1 MRQHWNLWLK
11 EALQLVQ
18 HEAITGETFQR
29 QDPRQKASR
38 EPFASWKKG
47 SMPIGW
53 HLNAIAM
60 PGLRWNPPF
69 WDIWWDMSIGRTT
82 HTVRERLAGSTPL
95 ERLREKRGG
104 QAPRS
109 YPFGTVGF
117 LKPIHPSKWPGQRL
131 VLCHFLG
138 MRYVTGGGSLGYP
151 FFVDA
156 EGYRE
161 VIKGHSFK
169 LKESLQYDVKS
180 FFPLLAGVR
189 PQDFPEPRL
198 EAPQA
203 EQALPPPDFPPE
215 LDPPVLPR
223 NEVSPQPI
231 ADGAEGMDV
240 DAGEVGEGPEPMTI
254 DRVRVQKGKDLRRK
268 KGMRGWT
275 TLFFKHRLMCG
286 TCFVW
291 KSLVVFSLLVRER
304 TIHLLADFQQRQVSR
319 RRTPALKAFHWASCN
334 LNKVCSKVSW
344 PLMEYTTRCNSRN
357 HNSGARLSPF
367 MAFP

>member
-1 MRQHWNLWLK
+1 MAWSAFGAVPFSR
-11 EALQLVQ
+11 
-18 HEAITGETFQR
+18 HEVYDWWRFFGVPVFCWCWR
-29 QDPRQKASR
+29 V
-38 EPFASWKKG
+38 SWG
-47 SMPIGW
+47 
-53 HLNAIAM
+53 
-60 PGLRWNPPF
+60 
-69 WDIWWDMSIGRTT
+69 D
-82 HTVRERLAGSTPL
+82 
-95 ERLREKRGG
+95 
-104 QAPRS
+104 Q
-109 YPFGTVGF
+109 
-117 LKPIHPSKWPGQRL
+117 
-131 VLCHFLG
+131 
-138 MRYVTGGGSLGYP
+138 GSL
-151 FFVDA
+151 FQI
-156 EGYRE
+156 EGASP
-161 VIKGHSFK
+161 VWCWI
-169 LKESLQYDVKS
+169 

-203 EQALPPPDFPPE
+203 EQALPPPNFPPE

-268 KGMRGWT
+268 KGMRGWI

-286 TCFVW
+286 TRFVW

-334 LNKVCSKVSW
+334 LNKVFSKVS
-344 PLMEYTTRCNSRN
+344 
-357 HNSGARLSPF
+357 
-367 MAFP
+367 